1 MGVALLLT
9 SYSGSAAVRT
19 KTRAVF
25 IPPPRVKALRK
36 PRALNAEITNHLD
49 SKANKQSKSLEVR
62 TFRAKG
68 SCFGLLAVGPVAST
82 CTSAKAQ
89 LHFESGLRVCVCV
102 CARLCIYIY
111 IYFFIYLSI
120 YASLSSSPS
129 PSLCRSISLSMSL
142 YLYYMSACVCV
153 TCVYTVLSTSC
164 AYIHIHV
171 LAPVWVRETRI
182 PEAYYL
188 HSMAGGF
195 FLISIMIWGSIAHNN
210 T

>member
-102 CARLCIYIY
+102 RACVSISTSTS
-111 IYFFIYLSI
+111 LSI
-120 YASLSSSPS
+120 YPS
-129 PSLCRSISLSMSL
+129 MHLCPHPHLHLCVDLSL
-142 YLYYMSACVCV
+142 YLC
-153 TCVYTVLSTSC
+153 LSI
-164 AYIHIHV
+164 YII
-171 LAPVWVRETRI
+171 
-182 PEAYYL
+182 
-188 HSMAGGF
+188 
-195 FLISIMIWGSIAHNN
+195 
-210 T
+210 